1 MVQAAKDLVEKE
13 EKQVSLEDTIFQ
25 ELKKIEEE
33 GNFTKNEPITRE
45 SAKSIVA
52 EIVMNLNNWVKV
64 ARGRNTAVTFT
75 PEALGAA
82 MNQYLRCPKAF
93 RQFREDSCLVQP
105 SPSYCKQLK
114 STQHVTDGIC
124 PAMSVIQPTI
134 RADPNGEV
142 GHLACDEIKLNK
154 GVVMNSKTQE

>member
-1 MVQAAKDLVEKE
+1 
-13 EKQVSLEDTIFQ
+13 
-25 ELKKIEEE
+25 
-33 GNFTKNEPITRE
+33 
-45 SAKSIVA
+45 
-52 EIVMNLNNWVKV
+52 MNLNNWVKV